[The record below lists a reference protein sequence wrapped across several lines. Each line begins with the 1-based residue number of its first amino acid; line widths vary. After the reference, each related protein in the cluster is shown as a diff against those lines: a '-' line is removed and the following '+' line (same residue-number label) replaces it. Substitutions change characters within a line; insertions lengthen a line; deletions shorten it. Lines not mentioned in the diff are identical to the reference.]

1 MIRRKNME
9 TIMKTKKKKKIDWKS
24 QIILILIIIA
34 VLSPFYIMLLTSV
47 ETFAETNQAEFVF
60 VPETIT
66 FEAYKDVIFKESG
79 GVNLLR
85 SLWNTLWIYLPGII
99 VGIFTSTLAAYAFA
113 KLEFKSKTFVF
124 SVLMAT
130 LTLPNCMSTIASF
143 LMFDQINWVNTPWP
157 LMVPRMF
164 GSIGVVFFLR
174 QYYMGIPNELMESAR
189 LDGAGNWEI
198 FFRIMFGLA
207 KPAMFSQFIIQF
219 IGGYNDYTGPL
230 IYLQDA
236 RLYTL
241 QIALNLFYD
250 PYTQNWPMRMAGC
263 VVSMLP
269 LIILYIFT
277 QKFMTKGMEVSSG
290 LKG

>member
-1 MIRRKNME
+1 ME
-9 TIMKTKKKKKIDWKS
+9 TIKKTKKKKNIDWTS
-24 QIILILIIIA
+24 QIILILIIIV

-164 GSIGVVFFLR
+164 GTISVVFFLR
-174 QYYMGIPNELMESAR
+174 QHYMGIPNELMESAR

-198 FFRIMFGLA
+198 FFRIMLGLA

-269 LIILYIFT
+269 LIVLYIFT

>member
-1 MIRRKNME
+1 ME
-9 TIMKTKKKKKIDWKS
+9 TITKTKKKNRIDWKS
-24 QIILILIIIA
+24 QIILILIIVV

-60 VPETIT
+60 FPETIT

-113 KLEFKSKTFVF
+113 KLQFKSKTFVF

-164 GSIGVVFFLR
+164 GTIGVVFFLR

-198 FFRIMFGLA
+198 FFRIMLGLA
-207 KPAMFSQFIIQF
+207 KPAMFSQFIMQF
-219 IGGYNDYTGPL
+219 ISGYNDYTGPL

-269 LIILYIFT
+269 LIVLYIFT
-277 QKFMTKGMEVSSG
+277 QRFMTKGMEVSSG

>member
-1 MIRRKNME
+1 MG
-9 TIMKTKKKKKIDWKS
+9 TITKTKKKKSIDWTS
-24 QIILILIIIA
+24 QIILILIILV

-60 VPETIT
+60 IPETIT
-66 FEAYKDVIFKESG
+66 FEAYKDVIFKDSG
-79 GVNLLR
+79 GVNLLN

-99 VGIFTSTLAAYAFA
+99 VGVFTSTLAAFAFA

-198 FFRIMFGLA
+198 FFRIMLGLA
-207 KPAMFSQFIIQF
+207 KPAMFSQFIMQF
-219 IGGYNDYTGPL
+219 ISGYNDYTGPL

-269 LIILYIFT
+269 LIVLYIFT

>member
-1 MIRRKNME
+1 ME
-9 TIMKTKKKKKIDWKS
+9 TITKTKKKKNIDWKS
-24 QIILILIIIA
+24 QIILILIIIV
-34 VLSPFYIMLLTSV
+34 VLAPFYIMLLTSI
-47 ETFAETNQAEFVF
+47 ETFEETNQAEFVF
-60 VPETIT
+60 VPAKIT
-66 FEAYKDVIFKESG
+66 FEAYKDVIFKEIG
-79 GVNLLR
+79 GINLLR

-99 VGIFTSTLAAYAFA
+99 VGIFSSTLAAYAFA
-113 KLEFKSKTFVF
+113 KLEFKSKNFVF
-124 SVLMAT
+124 GVLMAT
-130 LTLPNCMSTIASF
+130 LTLPNCMNTIASF
-143 LMFDQINWVNTPWP
+143 LMFDQINWINTPWP

-164 GSIGVVFFLR
+164 GSIAVVFFLR

-198 FFRIMFGLA
+198 FFRIMLGLA
-207 KPAMFSQFIIQF
+207 RPAMFSQFILEF

-250 PYTQNWPMRMAGC
+250 PYTQNWPLRMAGC

-269 LIILYIFT
+269 LIILYLFT
-277 QKFMTKGMEVSSG
+277 QKFITKGMEVSSG

>member
-1 MIRRKNME
+1 ME
-9 TIMKTKKKKKIDWKS
+9 TITKTKKKRNIDWTS
-24 QIILILIIIA
+24 QIILILIILV
-34 VLSPFYIMLLTSV
+34 VLSPFYIMVLTSV

-60 VPETIT
+60 FPETIT
-66 FEAYKDVIFKESG
+66 FEAYKDVIFKDSG
-79 GVNLLR
+79 GVNLLN

-99 VGIFTSTLAAYAFA
+99 VGIFTSTLAAFAFA
-113 KLEFKSKTFVF
+113 KLQFKSKNFVF
-124 SVLMAT
+124 AVLMAT

-189 LDGAGNWEI
+189 LDGAGNWQI
-198 FFRIMFGLA
+198 FFRIMLGLA
-207 KPAMFSQFIIQF
+207 KPAMFSQFIMQF
-219 IGGYNDYTGPL
+219 ISGYNDYTGPL

>member
-1 MIRRKNME
+1 MG
-9 TIMKTKKKKKIDWKS
+9 TITKTKKKKSIDWTS
-24 QIILILIIIA
+24 QIILILIILV

-66 FEAYKDVIFKESG
+66 FEAYKDVIFKDSG
-79 GVNLLR
+79 GVNLLN

-99 VGIFTSTLAAYAFA
+99 VGVFTSTLAAFAFA

-198 FFRIMFGLA
+198 FFRIMLGLA
-207 KPAMFSQFIIQF
+207 KPAMFSQFIMQF
-219 IGGYNDYTGPL
+219 ISGYNDYTGPL

-269 LIILYIFT
+269 LIVLYIFT

>member
-1 MIRRKNME
+1 ME

-47 ETFAETNQAEFVF
+47 ETFEETNQAEFVF

>member
-1 MIRRKNME
+1 ME

-85 SLWNTLWIYLPGII
+85 SLWNTLWIYLPGIV

>member
-1 MIRRKNME
+1 MG
-9 TIMKTKKKKKIDWKS
+9 TITKTKKKRNIDWTS
-24 QIILILIIIA
+24 QIILILIILV
-34 VLSPFYIMLLTSV
+34 VLSPFYIMVLTSV

-60 VPETIT
+60 FPETIT
-66 FEAYKDVIFKESG
+66 FEAYKDVIFKDSG
-79 GVNLLR
+79 GVNLLN

-99 VGIFTSTLAAYAFA
+99 VGIFTSTLAAFAFA
-113 KLEFKSKTFVF
+113 KLQFKSKNFVF
-124 SVLMAT
+124 AVLMAT

-189 LDGAGNWEI
+189 LDGAGNWQI
-198 FFRIMFGLA
+198 FFRIMLGLA
-207 KPAMFSQFIIQF
+207 KPAMFSQFIMQF
-219 IGGYNDYTGPL
+219 ISGYNDYTGPL

>member
-1 MIRRKNME
+1 ME
-9 TIMKTKKKKKIDWKS
+9 TIMKTKKNKKIDWKS

-85 SLWNTLWIYLPGII
+85 SLWNTLWIYLPGIV

>member
-1 MIRRKNME
+1 ME

>member
-1 MIRRKNME
+1 MG
-9 TIMKTKKKKKIDWKS
+9 TITKTKKKKSIDWTS
-24 QIILILIIIA
+24 QIILILIILV

-47 ETFAETNQAEFVF
+47 ETFEETNQAEFVF
-60 VPETIT
+60 IPETIT
-66 FEAYKDVIFKESG
+66 FEAYKDVIFKDSG
-79 GVNLLR
+79 GVNLLN

-99 VGIFTSTLAAYAFA
+99 VGVFTSTLAAFAFA

-198 FFRIMFGLA
+198 FFRIMLGLA
-207 KPAMFSQFIIQF
+207 KPAMFSQFIMQF
-219 IGGYNDYTGPL
+219 ISGYNDYTGPL

-269 LIILYIFT
+269 LIVLYIFT

>member
-1 MIRRKNME
+1 ME
-9 TIMKTKKKKKIDWKS
+9 TIMKTKKKKKNDWKS

-34 VLSPFYIMLLTSV
+34 VLSPFYIMILTSV

-66 FEAYKDVIFKESG
+66 FEAYRDVIFKESG

-124 SVLMAT
+124 SVLMVT

-269 LIILYIFT
+269 LIVLYIFT

>member
-1 MIRRKNME
+1 ME
-9 TIMKTKKKKKIDWKS
+9 TIKKTKKKKNIDWTS
-24 QIILILIIIA
+24 QIILILIIIV

-164 GSIGVVFFLR
+164 GTISVVFFLR

-198 FFRIMFGLA
+198 FFRIMLGLA

-269 LIILYIFT
+269 LIVLYIFT

>member
-1 MIRRKNME
+1 ME
-9 TIMKTKKKKKIDWKS
+9 TITKTKKKNRIDWKS
-24 QIILILIIIA
+24 QIILILIIVA

-85 SLWNTLWIYLPGII
+85 SLWNTLWIYLPGIV

>member
-1 MIRRKNME
+1 
-9 TIMKTKKKKKIDWKS
+9 MKTKKNKKIDWKS

-85 SLWNTLWIYLPGII
+85 SLWNTLWIYLPGIV

-130 LTLPNCMSTIASF
+130 LTLPNCKSTIASF

>member
-1 MIRRKNME
+1 ME
-9 TIMKTKKKKKIDWKS
+9 TIMKTKKNKKIDWKS